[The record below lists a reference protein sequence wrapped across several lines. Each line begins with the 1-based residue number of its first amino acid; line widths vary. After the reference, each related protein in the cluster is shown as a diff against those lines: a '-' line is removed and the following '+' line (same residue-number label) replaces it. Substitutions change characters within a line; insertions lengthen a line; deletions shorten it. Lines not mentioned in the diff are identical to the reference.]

1 MEHRPEFS
9 KITSYQ
15 EFSKYY
21 WYREELILICKQ
33 LGISSRG
40 MKTELCH
47 NIEEYFSGNKILET
61 KPLHKSKSVV
71 TELTPDTKL
80 LECGFSFGP
89 KFREF
94 FSQTTGIQNFK
105 FTVDMV
111 ATVKKVKTDNDTEF
125 TLGDLLDIWN
135 GKKVYAR
142 YDKSACQWNKF
153 LKDFCADSQNDRFP
167 NKLKTAAFLWSKVRN
182 STREKVY
189 KPELINEFFPE
200 ENK

>member
-89 KFREF
+89 KFQEW
-94 FSQTTGIQNFK
+94 I
-105 FTVDMV
+105 
-111 ATVKKVKTDNDTEF
+111 
-125 TLGDLLDIWN
+125 L
-135 GKKVYAR
+135 
-142 YDKSACQWNKF
+142 
-153 LKDFCADSQNDRFP
+153 
-167 NKLKTAAFLWSKVRN
+167 
-182 STREKVY
+182 
-189 KPELINEFFPE
+189 
-200 ENK
+200 